1 MTTSKIAFDL
11 NLAIKISA
19 DEFNAATSLGY
30 PRNLAVR
37 SSIDALDDFLKISGE
52 PERPTVMTRFRP
64 MSRCSLAS
72 ERQNG

>member
-37 SSIDALDDFLKISGE
+37 SSIDALDDFLKISRE
-52 PERPTVMTRFRP
+52 PERATVVGRFRP
-64 MSRCSLAS
+64 MFHCSRVT
-72 ERQNG
+72 EGQP